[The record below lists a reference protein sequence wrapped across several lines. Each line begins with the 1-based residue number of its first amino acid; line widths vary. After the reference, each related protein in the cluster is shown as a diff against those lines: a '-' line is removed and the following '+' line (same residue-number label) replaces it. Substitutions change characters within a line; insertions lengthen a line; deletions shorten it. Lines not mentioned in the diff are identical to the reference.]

1 MRKKEL
7 IKCISLVFVLTIF
20 SILWSVNAEALERRV
35 GSMEF
40 TYDCPAPV
48 GMVILNHIDELKP
61 SISYQIPASPG
72 GSFTT
77 PWAMLI
83 GTTGVIADTLLMLTN
98 PSDSEA
104 LNITVTLRNKDGII
118 EDMTKCIRTITLEP
132 KATTLRA
139 SRTLFKGCPTVM
151 P

>member
-1 MRKKEL
+1 MKKFESV
-7 IKCISLVFVLTIF
+7 KCITVGLVLAIF
-20 SILWSVNAEALERRV
+20 SILWSANGYALERRV

-40 TYDCPAPV
+40 TYTCPDPV
-48 GMVILNHIDELKP
+48 GMVILNHTDELKP

-83 GTTGVIADTLLMLTN
+83 GTTGIIADTLLILTN
-98 PSDSEA
+98 PGDSEA
-104 LNITVTLRNKDGII
+104 INITVTLRNKDGII

-132 KATTLRA
+132 KATVLRS
-139 SRTLFKGCPTVM
+139 SRTLFKGCPTVA